1 MQSVDVAIVGG
12 GMVGLAVAC
21 GLQGSGLRVAVL
33 EKAEPRPLAA
43 DAPPALRV
51 SAINAASEKLLTKL
65 DVWREIVAQRASCY
79 HGMEVWDKDSF
90 GHISFDD
97 QSMGFS
103 HLGYIIENAVVH
115 HALWQ
120 KAQRCA
126 DVTLLAPAELQ
137 QVAWGEN
144 EAFLS
149 LQDGSMLT
157 ARLVIGADGA
167 NSWLRNKADIPL
179 TFWDYHHHALVATIR
194 TAEPHQ
200 AVARQAF
207 HGDGILAFLPLSD
220 PHLCSI
226 VWSLSPGE
234 AQRMQQADET
244 TFNQALNIAFDN
256 RLGLCQLASEREV
269 FPLTGRYARQF
280 AAHRLAL
287 VGDAA
292 HTIHPLAGQGVN
304 LGFMDAAELIDEL
317 EAPARPGQR
326 YRPASLSAPLR
337 AQPQAQRGADAGG
350 HAGLPRNV
358 LRESS
363 GEETSSRCGTQTG
376 RYAAGR
382 ETAADSPG
390 DGPQRSACLVTL
402 TASHFFHPAWAPGFP
417 PHLKYSNFT
426 SFSH

>member
-33 EKAEPRPLAA
+33 EQHVPQPLAV
-43 DAPPALRV
+43 DAPPQLRV
-51 SAINAASEKLLTKL
+51 SAINAASVKLLTRL
-65 DVWREIVAQRASCY
+65 GVWSDIAARRACCY

-90 GHISFDD
+90 GRIEFDD
-97 QSMGFS
+97 QSMGYS
-103 HLGYIIENAVVH
+103 HLGHIVENAEIH
-115 HALWQ
+115 YALWQ
-120 KAQRCA
+120 KAQRSP
-126 DVTLLAPAELQ
+126 DITLLAPAEIQ

-144 EAFLS
+144 EAFLT
-149 LQDGSMLT
+149 LKEGTMLT

-179 TFWDYHHHALVATIR
+179 TFWDYRHHALVATIR
-194 TAEPHQ
+194 TQEAHG

-207 HGDGILAFLPLSD
+207 HGEGILAFLPLSD

-226 VWSLSPGE
+226 VWSLSPQE
-234 AQRMQQADET
+234 AERMQQASVDE
-244 TFNQALNIAFDN
+244 FNQALNIAFDN
-256 RLGLCQLASEREV
+256 RLGLCNVESERQT

-317 EAPARPGQR
+317 KRLQRQGKDIGQYLYLRRYERSRKHSAAMMLAGMQGFRELFAGENPAKKLLRDIGLKLADTLPGVKPQLIR
-326 YRPASLSAPLR
+326 QAMGLNDLPEWLR
-337 AQPQAQRGADAGG
+337 
-350 HAGLPRNV
+350 
-358 LRESS
+358 
-363 GEETSSRCGTQTG
+363 
-376 RYAAGR
+376 
-382 ETAADSPG
+382 
-390 DGPQRSACLVTL
+390 
-402 TASHFFHPAWAPGFP
+402 
-417 PHLKYSNFT
+417 
-426 SFSH
+426 

>member
-33 EKAEPRPLAA
+33 EQRVPQPLAS

-51 SAINAASEKLLTKL
+51 SAINAASEKLLTRL
-65 DVWREIVAQRASCY
+65 GVWSDILARRASCY

-90 GHISFDD
+90 GRIEFDD
-97 QSMGFS
+97 KSMGYS
-103 HLGYIIENAVVH
+103 HLGHIIENSVIH
-115 HALWQ
+115 YALWQ
-120 KAQRCA
+120 KAQQSA
-126 DVTLLAPAELQ
+126 DITLMASAELQ

-144 EAFLS
+144 ETFLT
-149 LQDGSMLT
+149 LKDGAMLT

-179 TFWDYHHHALVATIR
+179 TFWDYRHHALVATIR
-194 TAEPHQ
+194 TEEAHG

-207 HGDGILAFLPLSD
+207 HGEGILAFLPLSD

-226 VWSLSPGE
+226 VWSLSPQDAE
-234 AQRMQQADET
+234 HMQQASEDA
-244 TFNQALNIAFDN
+244 FNRALNVAFDN
-256 RLGLCQLASEREV
+256 RLGLCRVESERQV

-317 EAPARPGQR
+317 KRLQRQGKDIGQYLYLRRYERSRKHSAAMMLAGMQGFRELFAGENPAKKLLRDIGLKLADTLPGVKPQLIR
-326 YRPASLSAPLR
+326 QAMGLNDLPEWLR
-337 AQPQAQRGADAGG
+337 
-350 HAGLPRNV
+350 
-358 LRESS
+358 
-363 GEETSSRCGTQTG
+363 
-376 RYAAGR
+376 
-382 ETAADSPG
+382 
-390 DGPQRSACLVTL
+390 
-402 TASHFFHPAWAPGFP
+402 
-417 PHLKYSNFT
+417 
-426 SFSH
+426 

>member
-1 MQSVDVAIVGG
+1 M
-12 GMVGLAVAC
+12 
-21 GLQGSGLRVAVL
+21 
-33 EKAEPRPLAA
+33 
-43 DAPPALRV
+43 
-51 SAINAASEKLLTKL
+51 LTKL

-90 GHISFDD
+90 GRISFDD

-103 HLGYIIENAVVH
+103 HLGHIIENAVVH

-126 DVTLLAPAELQ
+126 DVTLLAPAQLQ

-157 ARLVIGADGA
+157 ARLVVGADGA

-179 TFWDYHHHALVATIR
+179 TFWDYRHHALVATIR
-194 TAEPHQ
+194 TTEPHQ

-207 HGDGILAFLPLSD
+207 HGEGILAFLPLSD

-226 VWSLSPGE
+226 VWSLSPEE
-234 AQRMQQADET
+234 AQRMQQADAAA
-244 TFNQALNIAFDN
+244 FNQALNIAFDN
-256 RLGLCQLASEREV
+256 RLGLCQLESDRQV

-317 EAPARPGQR
+317 KRLHAQGKDIGQHLYLRR
-326 YRPASLSAPLR
+326 YERSRKHSAALML
-337 AQPQAQRGADAGG
+337 AGMQV
-350 HAGLPRNV
+350 PRNV
-358 LRESS
+358 FRQPS
-363 GEETSSRCGTQTG
+363 GEETPPRYGAQTG
-376 RYAAGR
+376 RFAAWR
-382 ETAADSPG
+382 KTTVDSPG
-390 DGPQRSACLVTL
+390 HGPQRSPRLVTL
-402 TASHFFHPAWAPGFP
+402 TPSHFFYPACVPGVLS
-417 PHLKYSNFT
+417 HLKYSNFT
-426 SFSH
+426 SFFALVLLMRSFFC

>member
-1 MQSVDVAIVGG
+1 MSEKLTAKQAAEQLLYKPEYAADKSADVK
-12 GMVGLAVAC
+12 
-21 GLQGSGLRVAVL
+21 
-33 EKAEPRPLAA
+33 EKAAA
-43 DAPPALRV
+43 FAEGYKAFLNAAKTERE
-51 SAINAASEKLLTKL
+51 AAAASEKLLTKL

-126 DVTLLAPAELQ
+126 DVTLLAPAVLQ

-244 TFNQALNIAFDN
+244 IFNQALNIAFDN

-304 LGFMDAAELIDEL
+304 LGYRDVDALLEILAEARGRGEDWASLPVLKRYQARRRADNFIMQSGMDLFYAGFSNDLAPVRMLRNIGLMAAE
-317 EAPARPGQR
+317 R
-326 YRPASLSAPLR
+326 
-337 AQPQAQRGADAGG
+337 AGG
-350 HAGLPRNV
+350 LKRQA
-358 LRESS
+358 
-363 GEETSSRCGTQTG
+363 
-376 RYAAGR
+376 
-382 ETAADSPG
+382 
-390 DGPQRSACLVTL
+390 
-402 TASHFFHPAWAPGFP
+402 
-417 PHLKYSNFT
+417 LKYALGL
-426 SFSH
+426 

>member
-234 AQRMQQADET
+234 AQRMHAQGKDIGQHLYLRRYERSRKHSA
-244 TFNQALNIAFDN
+244 ALM
-256 RLGLCQLASEREV
+256 
-269 FPLTGRYARQF
+269 
-280 AAHRLAL
+280 
-287 VGDAA
+287 
-292 HTIHPLAGQGVN
+292 LAGMQG
-304 LGFMDAAELIDEL
+304 F
-317 EAPARPGQR
+317 
-326 YRPASLSAPLR
+326 
-337 AQPQAQRGADAGG
+337 
-350 HAGLPRNV
+350 
-358 LRESS
+358 REMFS
-363 GEETSSRCGTQTG
+363 GS
-376 RYAAGR
+376 
-382 ETAADSPG
+382 
-390 DGPQRSACLVTL
+390 
-402 TASHFFHPAWAPGFP
+402 HPAKKFLRDVGLKLADTLPGVKP
-417 PHLKYSNFT
+417 QLIRQAMGLNDLPAWLR
-426 SFSH
+426 